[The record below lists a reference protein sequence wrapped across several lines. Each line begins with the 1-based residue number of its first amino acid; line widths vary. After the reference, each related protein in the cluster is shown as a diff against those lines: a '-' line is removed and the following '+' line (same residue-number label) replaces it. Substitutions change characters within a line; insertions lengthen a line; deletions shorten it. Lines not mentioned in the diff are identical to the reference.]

1 MSTTVHIGAPDLD
14 RDAIN
19 YDQVKD
25 PGHGNTPAAW
35 MGVFLMLL
43 GSTILSIGFVL
54 ESEVILYAG
63 LAITV
68 AGPIAGLIMRAA
80 GKGKPRS

>member
-1 MSTTVHIGAPDLD
+1 MSSTVRYGAPDLD

-19 YDQVKD
+19 YDLVKD

-35 MGVFLMLL
+35 MGVFLMLVGAAL
-43 GSTILSIGFVL
+43 LAIGVVVEVDVL
-54 ESEVILYAG
+54 VYGG
-63 LAITV
+63 LAVVV
-68 AGPIAGLIMRAA
+68 AGPIVGLIMRAA

>member
-1 MSTTVHIGAPDLD
+1 MSSTVHHGAPDLD

-19 YDQVKD
+19 YDLVKD

-43 GSTILSIGFVL
+43 GGTILAVGVVL
-54 ESEVILYAG
+54 ESQMILYVG
-63 LAITV
+63 LAVTV
-68 AGPIAGLIMRAA
+68 AGPIIGLIMRAA